1 MPRILHTADWRLGR
15 AVPASADADLAAARA
30 HRLDVVSRVAEVAHA
45 EGVGLVVVAGD
56 VFDDNQV
63 SGRTLRAAA
72 ERLVAFAPLPVLLV
86 AGTSDPAEPGG
97 ALSRLGAGSGPL
109 AHVTVATMRGP
120 VHVAGLTVWA
130 CPITRRA
137 DPDDPTRDVPVRG
150 PEDTSV
156 QVVAAHG
163 GAVGAGGSAEV
174 LSRVDTAALARRG
187 VDWVAL
193 GDGLTHRPIDERAAW
208 SGSPIASADGGGE
221 VLIVD
226 LTHGEGPVVRAV
238 RVDTFVPVE
247 AAAPPPAPDDDPLG
261 DLAVPPYLASALD
274 GLKAGDA
281 TALDA
286 AAWLTGQL
294 VEAAR

>member
-15 AVPASADADLAAARA
+15 AVPASASADLAAARA
-30 HRLDVVSRVAEVAHA
+30 RRLDVVSQIAAVAHA

-63 SGRTLRAAA
+63 SGKVLRGAA
-72 ERLVAFAPLPVLLV
+72 ERLVAFAPIPVLLV

-97 ALSRLGAGSGPL
+97 ALSRLGAGVGPL
-109 AHVTVATMRGP
+109 SHVTVATTRGP
-120 VHVAGLTVWA
+120 VDLAGLTVWA
-130 CPITRRA
+130 CPIARRA
-137 DPDDPTRDVPVRG
+137 DPDDPTREVPVRG
-150 PEDTSV
+150 PDDASV
-156 QVVAAHG
+156 QVVVAHG
-163 GAVGAGGSAEV
+163 GALGAGGSAEV
-174 LSRVDTAALARRG
+174 LSRVDTAALVRRG

-193 GDGLTHRPIDERAAW
+193 GDGLTHRPIDARSAW
-208 SGSPIASADGGGE
+208 PGSPVAGADGGGE

-226 LTHGEGPVVRAV
+226 LARGQDPVVRAV
-238 RVDTFVPVE
+238 RVDAFVPTE
-247 AAAPPPAPDDDPLG
+247 AAASEPVPDGDPLG

-274 GLKAGDA
+274 VLKAGDA

-286 AAWLTGQL
+286 ATWLTGQL